1 MPWFDRI
8 SVPMRTTIFFIFVF
22 LLLSCQSQAA
32 IKQWDAD
39 VSFVNF
45 SDEQKDK
52 VKEAVALMKKIITS
66 DEFRERV
73 LNHTVN
79 GKKTFIDNLG
89 MTNEEIYKKISDGAE
104 IIGDTSK
111 NSTMN
116 VELELFHSA
125 TKTIGYTY
133 PDTNRIWINTKYFQN
148 YTVIK
153 VADNLMHE
161 WMHKLGFDHDKVYSV
176 SRNYS
181 VPYAIGYLVEELARK
196 YQ

>member
-1 MPWFDRI
+1 
-8 SVPMRTTIFFIFVF
+8 MRTSIFFIFVF
-22 LLLSCQSQAA
+22 LLLSCHSQAA

-52 VKEAVALMKKIITS
+52 VLKAVALMKKIIMS

-73 LNHTVN
+73 LAHTVN
-79 GKKTFIDNLG
+79 GKKTFVDNLG

-104 IIGDTSK
+104 LIGDTSK

-161 WMHKLGFDHDKVYSV
+161 WMHKLGFDHDKIYSV

-181 VPYAIGYLVEELARK
+181 VPYAIGYLVEELAKK
-196 YQ
+196 YE